1 MGSVSKVVSAGLS
14 AMTFGSSNALG
25 INKMV
30 EGVLD
35 PKMPKVATTAAAD
48 LATEKEE
55 TAKRRKA
62 LLETSGGILGEEVES
77 VGGVGRGT
85 LFGN

>member
-1 MGSVSKVVSAGLS
+1 MGSVGKVFDSVLSVGTLGVSNL
-14 AMTFGSSNALG
+14 LG
-25 INKMV
+25 VNDVFK
-30 EGVLD
+30 
-35 PKMPKVATTAAAD
+35 PKIPKVSTTAMAD
-48 LATEKEE
+48 LAAEKEE